1 MEGRDGMNDE
11 AAQRKLRALID
22 TARGSGR
29 IVNPVEIASHA
40 REAGLDV
47 SESLSAVRNL
57 RTPTHPVGHS
67 DNIRSGVPDIRSPR
81 DVATERAFLMSPLF
95 DAVKLFEVRDRGAAR
110 GAVRAPRRWRGVARG
125 GGPVARHVSFFRSEG
140 PSKGNL

>member
-1 MEGRDGMNDE
+1 MSRYRAVIIEVYS
-11 AAQRKLRALID
+11 RK
-22 TARGSGR
+22 
-29 IVNPVEIASHA
+29 V
-40 REAGLDV
+40 
-47 SESLSAVRNL
+47 